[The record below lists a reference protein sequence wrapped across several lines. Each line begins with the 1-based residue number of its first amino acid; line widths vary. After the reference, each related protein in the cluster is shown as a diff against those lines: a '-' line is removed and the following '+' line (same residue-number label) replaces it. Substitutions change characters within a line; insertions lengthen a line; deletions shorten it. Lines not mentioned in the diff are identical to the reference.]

1 MFPIKSLA
9 FISIFLICT
18 AGAIFLPHL
27 GIYGY
32 LADYCIGT
40 SEQWWEAPF
49 SGLGIRYSFTLALA
63 TIGGF
68 VLQRH
73 KLRFGFSIITI
84 HEALC
89 LLFLLLMWMSYF
101 GSNETMGRYT
111 TVDHPTEKFT
121 KIVLFVLLMTHI
133 ITDRKKLSGL
143 LWVFILCALS
153 LGLKSWELPRR
164 AYVSGRLEGIG
175 GADFAEANFF
185 AAFMAAM
192 LPLIGVQLLRS
203 KNWSLRILCIISA
216 AFTANAVVLCRSR
229 GALVGIVMGGMA
241 AVVMAPKRFRKKIAI
256 GLILGAMGGLYVADQ
271 QFLERISTIIVSEDQ
286 ERDASA
292 ENRFHLWAAGLQ
304 MVIDRPFG
312 IGVGNWYQTIGSY
325 LPEHA
330 GLDSHNT
337 YVKCI
342 AEMGILGFLIFAF
355 MIFFSLIEIRRINRD
370 ADYLPLDIQNDLK
383 LFAFGIFVSI
393 AIILTCGLTITMIY
407 TETVWILLILPVCLR
422 RTLENALLDHK
433 QNIQN
438 GEM

>member
-1 MFPIKSLA
+1 MFSIKSLA

-18 AGAIFLPHL
+18 AGAFFLPHL
-27 GIYGY
+27 GVYGY

-40 SEQWWEAPF
+40 SKQWWEAPF

-63 TIGGF
+63 TICGF

-84 HEALC
+84 HEAFC
-89 LLFLLLMWMSYF
+89 LLFLLVMWMSYF
-101 GSNETMGRYT
+101 GGDGTMGRYT
-111 TVDHPTEKFT
+111 AVDHPTVKFT
-121 KIVLFVLLMTHI
+121 KIVVFVLLMTHT

-143 LWVFILCALS
+143 LWVFILCALA
-153 LGLKSWELPRR
+153 LGLKSWDLPRR

-185 AAFMAAM
+185 ASFMAAM

-203 KNWSLRILCIISA
+203 KNWGLRILCVISA
-216 AFTANAVVLCRSR
+216 AFTANTVVLCRSR
-229 GALVGIVMGGMA
+229 GALVGIVMGVMA

-256 GLILGAMGGLYVADQ
+256 GLILGAMGGLYVVDE
-271 QFLERISTIIVSEDQ
+271 QFLERISTIIVSQGE
-286 ERDASA
+286 ERDESA
-292 ENRFHLWAAGLQ
+292 ESRFRLWAAGAQ
-304 MVIDRPFG
+304 MVFDHPFG
-312 IGVGNWYQTIGSY
+312 IGVGNWYQTIGIY
-325 LPEHA
+325 IPEYA
-330 GLDSHNT
+330 GKDSHNT

-355 MIFFSLIEIRRINRD
+355 IIYFSLIEIRRINRY

-383 LFAFGIFVSI
+383 LFAFGIVVTL

-407 TETVWILLILPVCLR
+407 TETVWILLMLPVCLR
-422 RTLENALLDHK
+422 RTLENTLLDHK
-433 QNIQN
+433 ESIQKN
-438 GEM
+438 EI

>member
-1 MFPIKSLA
+1 MFSIKPLA

-18 AGAIFLPHL
+18 VGAIFLPHL

-40 SEQWWEAPF
+40 SKQWWEAPF

-84 HEALC
+84 HEVFC
-89 LLFLLLMWMSYF
+89 LLFLLVIWISYL
-101 GSNETMGRYT
+101 GDNGTIGRYS
-111 TVDHPTEKFT
+111 TVDHPTVKFT
-121 KIVLFVLLMTHI
+121 KIVIFVMLMTHT

-143 LWVFILCALS
+143 LWVFLLCALA
-153 LGLKSWELPRR
+153 LGLKSWDLPRR
-164 AYVSGRLEGIG
+164 AYVSGRLEGVG

-185 AAFMAAM
+185 ASFMAAM

-203 KNWSLRILCIISA
+203 KNWGLRILCIISA
-216 AFTANAVVLCRSR
+216 AFTANTVVLCRSR
-229 GALVGIVMGGMA
+229 GALVGIVMGAMA
-241 AVVMAPKRFRKKIAI
+241 AMIMAPKRFRKHIAI
-256 GLILGAMGGLYVADQ
+256 GLILGAMGGLYVVDQ
-271 QFLERISTIIVSEDQ
+271 QFLERISTIIVSEGE
-286 ERDASA
+286 ERDESA
-292 ENRFHLWAAGLQ
+292 GSRFRLWAAGIQ
-304 MVIDRPFG
+304 MVYDHPFG

-325 LPEHA
+325 IPEYA
-330 GLDSHNT
+330 GKDSHNT

-342 AEMGILGFLIFAF
+342 AEMGIFGFLIFAF
-355 MIFFSLIEIRRINRD
+355 VIFFSLIEIRRLNRY

-383 LFAFGIFVSI
+383 LLAFGIFITI

-407 TETVWILLILPVCLR
+407 TETIWILLMMPVCLR

-433 QNIQN
+433 KSIKN
-438 GEM
+438 GEI